1 MSETPEHLKNRLIKE
16 GQKSLDYFRTFSSDE
31 WDRIVY
37 TEGSCWTVHQVLAH
51 FVAAEDGFHQLIE
64 DILAGGFGTPVDFD
78 INIYNE
84 RKVEKLI
91 DISAS
96 SLMMRFS
103 KVRRR
108 TVGLVAGMDQSDLAK
123 QGRHPFLG
131 VSSLA
136 DIIKL
141 IYRHNQIHI
150 REVRKIL
157 S

>member
-31 WDRIVY
+31 WDRIIY

-64 DILAGGFGTPVDFD
+64 DILAGGSGTPVDFD
-78 INIYNE
+78 INTYNE
-84 RKVEKLI
+84 RKVERLI

-96 SLMMRFS
+96 NLMMRFS

>member
-31 WDRIVY
+31 WDRIIY

-64 DILAGGFGTPVDFD
+64 DILAGGSGTPVDFD
-78 INIYNE
+78 INTYNE

-96 SLMMRFS
+96 NLMMRFS

>member
-31 WDRIVY
+31 WDRIIY

-64 DILAGGFGTPVDFD
+64 DILAGGSGTPVDFD
-78 INIYNE
+78 INTYNE
-84 RKVEKLI
+84 RKVERLI

-96 SLMMRFS
+96 NLMMRFS

-108 TVGLVAGMDQSDLAK
+108 TVGLVAGMGQSDLAK

>member
-31 WDRIVY
+31 WDRIIY

>member
-31 WDRIVY
+31 WDRIIY

-78 INIYNE
+78 INTYNE

-96 SLMMRFS
+96 NLMMRFS

>member
-1 MSETPEHLKNRLIKE
+1 MSETPEHLKNRLINE

-31 WDRIVY
+31 WDRIIY

-96 SLMMRFS
+96 NLMMRFS

>member
-31 WDRIVY
+31 WDRIIY

-78 INIYNE
+78 INTYNE
-84 RKVEKLI
+84 RKVEKLP

>member
-1 MSETPEHLKNRLIKE
+1 VSETPEHLKNRLIKE

-31 WDRIVY
+31 WDRIIY

-78 INIYNE
+78 INTYNE

-96 SLMMRFS
+96 NLMMRFS

>member
-1 MSETPEHLKNRLIKE
+1 MSETPEHLKNRLINE

-31 WDRIVY
+31 WDRIIY

-78 INIYNE
+78 INTYNE

-96 SLMMRFS
+96 NLMMRFS